1 MGSIFVSRRRNMNIK
16 HAIWARRIVAGL
28 VFSMFLVLTPRAW
41 VDSGEGHQVDEV
53 PVNSLEQ
60 PSDCL
65 WCEPQPANCN
75 DENSREGSPTWLNP
89 DAPLPAGTSPS
100 KRG

>member
-1 MGSIFVSRRRNMNIK
+1 MNLK
-16 HAIWARRIVAGL
+16 HAIWARRFVAGL

-41 VDSGEGHQVDEV
+41 VDAGQGHETEEV

-65 WCEPQPANCN
+65 WCDPQPAGC
-75 DENSREGSPTWLNP
+75 DEDGRESAPTWLNP
-89 DAPLPAGTSPS
+89 DAPLPAPATPCIDSSDRRAP
-100 KRG
+100 RA